1 MSSQSLSLSSF
12 TFGGS
17 KKFWI
22 GLGIFLWLD
31 FVILNIPATWGAY
44 LMARSGNMAMTGV
57 SGTLWSGSASLASI
71 KIKEVDYS
79 LGQFTWKLTWMSLLT
94 LKPCANIVTD
104 MDNQDF
110 KGLVCVGA
118 KGALKLENATAKF
131 PSALIQPQLPL
142 PVDGQ
147 FSLNIE
153 KLAIANNQIT
163 GIKGKLTWSEAKVFN
178 GTSWMSLG
186 GFGADFSDDGK
197 FGVKAHVVDVES
209 PASVDLVVSLLFP
222 TGGTVKGNL
231 ALTEAFIA
239 ESNAN
244 AWLSM
249 FATAAGA
256 ANAEGKQQY
265 TVDMN
270 L

>member
-1 MSSQSLSLSSF
+1 MSSQSLPMS
-12 TFGGS
+12 TIAFGGS

-22 GLGIFLWLD
+22 GLGIFLWID

-44 LMARSGNMAMTGV
+44 LMTRAGNMAMTGV

-71 KIKEVDYS
+71 NIKDVDYS

-94 LKPCANIVTD
+94 LKPCANIATHL
-104 MDNQDF
+104 DNQDF
-110 KGLVCVGA
+110 KGRVCVGT
-118 KGALKLENATAKF
+118 KGAFTLQNATAKF

-142 PVDGQ
+142 PVGGQ
-147 FSLNIE
+147 FSLNVSE
-153 KLAIANNQIT
+153 LSIANSQMKT
-163 GIKGKLTWSEAKVFN
+163 VQGKLTWSDAKVFN

-186 GFGADFSDDGK
+186 GFGADFSSDGK
-197 FGVKAHVVDVES
+197 SGVTAHVVDVGS
-209 PASVDLVVSLLFP
+209 PASVDLMVALLYP
-222 TGGTVKGNL
+222 TGGTVKGNI
-231 ALTEAFIA
+231 ALTEAFIT

-249 FATAAGA
+249 FATPGA

-265 TVDMN
+265 TVDMS

>member
-1 MSSQSLSLSSF
+1 MSSQRLSVSSVA
-12 TFGGS
+12 FGGS

-22 GLGIFLWLD
+22 SLGIFLWLD

-44 LMARSGNMAMTGV
+44 LMTRAGNMAMTGV

-71 KIKEVDYS
+71 KIKDVDYA
-79 LGQFTWKLTWMSLLT
+79 LGQFTWKLSWLSLLT
-94 LKPCANIVTD
+94 LKPCANVSTR

-110 KGLVCVGA
+110 NGSVCVGT
-118 KGALKLENATAKF
+118 KGAFSLENATATF

-142 PVDGQ
+142 PVHGQ
-147 FSLNIE
+147 FSLNVT
-153 KLAIANNQIT
+153 KLAIANSQIKSA
-163 GIKGKLTWSEAKVFN
+163 KGKLTWSEAKVFN

-197 FGVKAHVVDVES
+197 SGVKAHVVDVGS
-209 PASVDLVVSLLFP
+209 PASVDLVVALLYP

-231 ALTEAFIA
+231 ALTEAFIT

-249 FATAAGA
+249 FATPGA